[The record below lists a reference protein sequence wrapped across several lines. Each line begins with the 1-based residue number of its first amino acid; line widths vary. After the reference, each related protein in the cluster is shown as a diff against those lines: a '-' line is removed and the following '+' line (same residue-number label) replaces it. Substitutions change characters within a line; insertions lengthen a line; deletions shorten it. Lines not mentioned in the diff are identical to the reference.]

1 MVATTAHTLDVK
13 RWDWRTILFAL
24 LAGAAAL
31 LYLTAAGFLLA
42 PWQPVGDGVVQD
54 LELHRWHVAVTGA
67 VTALFFGAGLMPA
80 LLWRPRARPLLVQ
93 YSAVAALLGV
103 LINAPFVGPFVVAIG
118 LPIALLVAAYPA
130 PGALRE
136 FSREGPFSRPLLA
149 LSLAA
154 AVLLA
159 PVWWHSVAWQI
170 QGVGGEQA
178 TTNQWIADFEH
189 TLLLVLAGLAAST
202 KRPGWRVLGLLTG
215 ITFLY
220 LGVAAL
226 LLPTHPGSWGTTGG
240 VLALLGGAGYLAAT
254 LWEARR
260 TARAPATRTPRE

>member
-13 RWDWRTILFAL
+13 RWDWRAILFAL

-159 PVWWHSVAWQI
+159 PVWWHSIAWQL

-202 KRPGWRVLGLLTG
+202 KRPGWRVLGILTG

-226 LLPTHPGSWGTTGG
+226 LLPTHPGSWGTVGG
-240 VLALLGGAGYLAAT
+240 ALALLGGAGYIAAT

-260 TARAPATRTPRE
+260 TGRAPEGRVAPE